1 MKGFMRRRGDAWEL
15 RVYLGT
21 DPVTGKQRYA
31 TRTVR
36 GGKREAQR
44 TLNEMVTDAERGLS
58 VRTNATAGELIEAWF
73 EHAASDFSPKTVK
86 ETRGFIDRN
95 LLPAIGDVPLSKLK
109 ASDLDRLYRRLQ
121 ATGAVG
127 EGGLAPA
134 TVRRIHGILRRALAQ
149 GVKWG
154 WLGVN
159 PAAATTP
166 PRVPQSE
173 IAPPSGPDLARVLR
187 RAWESSPE
195 LACYLVLAAATG
207 ARRSELVALRW
218 RDVDLTDGTVRIERG
233 VVMGPAGLV
242 EKDTKTHAARRV
254 ALDDGTVEI
263 VRAHRARMAARA
275 AMCRVEL
282 TDDAFVFSN
291 AGDSSES
298 WFPDSVSRGF
308 KRLCIAEGLPDAR
321 LHDLRHFV
329 ASQLLSAGVDIRTV
343 AGRLG
348 HRNAATTLNVYA
360 HFLEQADRGAAD
372 VIGRVIAA
380 EPGGVGVRGR

>member
-1 MKGFMRRRGDAWEL
+1 MKGFMHRRGDAWEL

-44 TLNEMVTDAERGLS
+44 VLNEMVTGAERGLS

-73 EHAASDFSPKTVK
+73 EHASGDFSPKTVK

-95 LLPAIGDVPLSKLK
+95 LLPAIGEVPLSKLK

-127 EGGLAPA
+127 DGGLAPA

-154 WLGVN
+154 WLGIN

-173 IAPPSGPDLARVLR
+173 IAPPSGPDVARDYDALGSPR
-187 RAWESSPE
+187 RTWRATSCWRRRQGRDGRSWSPCGGE
-195 LACYLVLAAATG
+195 TSTSRT
-207 ARRSELVALRW
+207 AR
-218 RDVDLTDGTVRIERG
+218 
-233 VVMGPAGLV
+233 
-242 EKDTKTHAARRV
+242 
-254 ALDDGTVEI
+254 
-263 VRAHRARMAARA
+263 
-275 AMCRVEL
+275 
-282 TDDAFVFSN
+282 
-291 AGDSSES
+291 
-298 WFPDSVSRGF
+298 SVSS
-308 KRLCIAEGLPDAR
+308 A
-321 LHDLRHFV
+321 
-329 ASQLLSAGVDIRTV
+329 ASSWV
-343 AGRLG
+343 RLG
-348 HRNAATTLNVYA
+348 SSRRTPRPTPPAESPSTL
-360 HFLEQADRGAAD
+360 
-372 VIGRVIAA
+372 GRSTSS
-380 EPGGVGVRGR
+380 GLTRSG